1 MFSPF
6 VFLRRALCT
15 CATMALPL
23 IAAAQSQGTGAI
35 VGRVFNPATGQ
46 YIRNA
51 EVTIPGT
58 KRITTTDDSG
68 TFRLGDVP
76 AGQVAVAVAFTGYR
90 PATATLTVGAGQTVA
105 YDFDLTSAL
114 ADGASNQV
122 VQLSAFTVA
131 AEREGNA
138 KAIMDQRAAMNI
150 KNVVA
155 SDIFGDV
162 AEGNVG
168 EFLKFMPGIN
178 LEYAESDTRTVH
190 IRGLPSKYAA
200 VTFDGERMSNAAS
213 SNLGTGRAFEFEQV
227 SINSV
232 DAIEVNK
239 TISADMDADAVAGSI
254 NLKSKSALN
263 RKGRYFGWQVNA
275 VANSYAMSLGK
286 STGPGDERAR
296 KILPGGLL
304 EYSESFFGGKFGVVA
319 TLSESNMFN
328 EQYRVQNTYDNV
340 PTAAKPAAVVPVTIR
355 IKDGPKFTE
364 RTAASLN
371 LDYRLNP
378 YTIISLRSQYN
389 LYDAEF
395 HNRQLLLNATRATL
409 NAASNATT
417 MITDPQA
424 ATSTTVRAVLGGN
437 SQNKY
442 GSTGSVSPAVEY
454 KRGSLNVDAKVAF
467 SQSVN
472 HYDELTKGF
481 VYNYDAWLYP
491 MTWRLTRSSAD
502 SKSWDFTQ
510 LTGRDMYQLSSYQ
523 PSAQTNAVSTQPRSS
538 RNQQWS
544 GKVDAKWTAPW
555 GNSTFFKAGL
565 KSREES
571 YRLANYNLSWT
582 YVGPANNRTL
592 AVVPVSPIEMN
603 PHKGGNIFDQWL
615 QFPDRTALA
624 TIFHEHPEYFT
635 PNPTNATSD
644 ANRLAQRFVK
654 EQIDSAYLM
663 GNTRFDRLTLQG
675 GARYERTRDLS
686 KTYERGVRKTRSGD
700 YDDLFLS
707 GAAKYAFTKD
717 FRAVV
722 SYSQALLRPDFGNL
736 TGVAT
741 INDTN
746 FTGTIPNADLKP
758 EHSDNYSARL
768 EYYFEP
774 VGFFGVGVFE
784 NDVKDVQFQSRSIAA
799 EDIGLGAEYPGY
811 TFTTWQNADRLK
823 IRGLELEYNQ
833 QLTFLPG
840 VLSGLGVF
848 ANYTRTQA
856 SDLILAGK
864 RAPKVAS
871 GGVSFRYRGI
881 NTSLKCVWTD
891 DTYDSNV
898 ASATNNA
905 IRYQRSRTMF
915 DLNLSAPVPFVKHTT
930 VFASGRNIFNAPAI
944 IYENTR
950 DLLYQHDQFGVTW
963 TFGLKGTF

>member
-1 MFSPF
+1 VLAFA
-6 VFLRRALCT
+6 LGALCVH
-15 CATMALPL
+15 
-23 IAAAQSQGTGAI
+23 AQTGATGVI
-35 VGRVFNPATGQ
+35 TGRVFNPASGQ

-51 EVTIPGT
+51 EVSVAGT
-58 KRITTTDDSG
+58 NRLAVTDDSG
-68 TFRLGDVP
+68 AFRIADVP
-76 AGQVAVAVAFTGYR
+76 AGDVTLNVAFTGYQTAG
-90 PATATLTVGAGQTVA
+90 ATVSVGAGQTVTR
-105 YDFDLTSAL
+105 DFNLVSSFPGTPAARGD
-114 ADGASNQV
+114 QV
-122 VQLSAFTVA
+122 VTLTEFTVS

-155 SDIFGDV
+155 SDVFGDV

-200 VTFDGERMSNAAS
+200 VTFDGDRMSNAAS

-232 DAIEVNK
+232 DSIEVNK

-263 RKGRYFGWQVNA
+263 RKGRYIGWQVNA
-275 VANSYAMSLGK
+275 VANSYEMSLGHG
-286 STGPGDERAR
+286 TGPGDERTR

-304 EYSESFFGGKFGVVA
+304 EYSESFLDGKFGVAA
-319 TLSESNMFN
+319 TISESNMFN

-340 PTAAKPAAVVPVTIR
+340 PTASRPVSVVPVTIR

-371 LDYRLNP
+371 LDYKLNR
-378 YTIISLRSQYN
+378 YTILSLRSQYN

-395 HNRQLLLNATRATL
+395 HNRQILINATRATL

-417 MITDPQA
+417 MITDPT
-424 ATSTTVRAVLGGN
+424 TSNTVRVVLGGN

-442 GSTGSVSPAVEY
+442 GNTGSISPAIEY
-454 KRGSLNVDAKVAF
+454 KRDNLSIDAKVTF
-467 SQSVN
+467 SQSIN
-472 HYDELTKGF
+472 HYDDLAKGF
-481 VYNYDAWLYP
+481 FYNYDAWLYP
-491 MTWRLTRSSAD
+491 LTYRLDRSGAD
-502 SKSWDFTQ
+502 SKSWNLTQ
-510 LTGRDMYQLSSYQ
+510 LSGRDLYALSSYQ
-523 PSAQTNAVSTQPRSS
+523 SSAQTNIVNSQPRSS
-538 RNQQWS
+538 RDQQWA
-544 GKVDAKWTAPW
+544 GKLDAKWTAPW
-555 GNSTFFKAGL
+555 RVPTYFKAGL
-565 KSREES
+565 KSREEN

-582 YVGPANNRTL
+582 YVGPNNDRTQ

-603 PHKGGNIFDQWL
+603 PHKGGNIFDRWL

-624 TIFHEHPEYFT
+624 DIFAAHPEYFT
-635 PNPTNATSD
+635 PNPTNLTSD
-644 ANRLAQRFVK
+644 TNRLAQRFVK
-654 EQIDSAYLM
+654 EQIDAAYLM
-663 GNTRFDRLTLQG
+663 GNTKLGSLTLQG
-675 GARYERTRDLS
+675 GPRYERTRDLS
-686 KTYERGVRKTRSGD
+686 KIYERGVRKTRSSD
-700 YDDLFLS
+700 YDNIFLS

-717 FRAVV
+717 FRAIV
-722 SYSQALLRPDFGNL
+722 SFSQALLRPDFGNL
-736 TGVAT
+736 TGIAS

-746 FTGTIPNADLKP
+746 MTGTIPNAELKP
-758 EHSDNYSARL
+758 ERSNNYSARL

-784 NDVKDVQFQSRSIAA
+784 NDVKDVQFQSRSIPA

-811 TFTTWQNADRLK
+811 TFTTWQNAERLK
-823 IRGLELEYNQ
+823 IKGLELEYNQ

-840 VLSGLGVF
+840 VLRGLGVF

-864 RAPKVAS
+864 RAPKVVS
-871 GGVSFRYRGI
+871 GGVSFRYRGF
-881 NTSLKCVWTD
+881 NASLKCVWTD

-898 ASATNNA
+898 NSATNVA
-905 IRYQRSRTMF
+905 IRYQRARTMY
-915 DLNLSAPVPFVKHTT
+915 DLNLSAPLPFVKHTS
-930 VFASGRNIFNAPAI
+930 VFVSGRNIFNAPAI